1 MCNAKS
7 KLLLFP
13 GIIFLNNQSLKL
25 IFILN
30 QIAMQVAVTRKKY
43 IFSPDPSRIIARFLY
58 VNDERSADIIRK
70 VLAMPEKEVN
80 IAMSQLL
87 RGYSRRH
94 RNISK
99 IFEKHFAK
107 MAPIFDK
114 IEVNEEDLT
123 PAQKALIGS
132 YFTMEYSI
140 ESAAFF
146 NPSIVENPDQSETR
160 PDETRV
166 IFSFRATGEGHISSV
181 VFRSGIL
188 DRNNNLT
195 LEPVGK
201 MLAEADVITRN
212 SYDKKAFLEKLVE
225 MQEKGNVISPAVLD
239 KHDEKKDQ
247 ANFIPPVIVDKHDE
261 KQDNRN
267 VISPAFILDKLGDN
281 FTYGELMMNIDKAR
295 KDSELTEDQVKIINQ
310 MMWLASSHYEINFSI
325 DSAISERVIFPIS
338 ATEQKGIEDA
348 RFVKFTDD
356 NGEITYYATYTAY
369 DGMAIMPKLI
379 STKDFYDFKIL
390 PINGEIAQNKG
401 MALFPRKINGK
412 YAMLCRIDG
421 VNNYIAYSDS
431 INIWREAKIIQRPKF
446 PWELV
451 QIGNAGS
458 PIETED
464 GWLVIT
470 HAVGSMREYSLG
482 ASLYDLKNP
491 EIEIGRLSNPLMVP
505 NETEREGYVPNVIY
519 SCGSMI
525 HNEDLV
531 IPYAMS
537 DHSSSYATVDLR
549 ELLDVLKASGSN
561 GKLL

>member
-1 MCNAKS
+1 
-7 KLLLFP
+7 
-13 GIIFLNNQSLKL
+13 
-25 IFILN
+25 
-30 QIAMQVAVTRKKY
+30 MQVVVTRKKVL
-43 IFSPDPSRIIARFLY
+43 FSPDPSRVIARFLY
-58 VNDERSADIIRK
+58 VNDERSADIIRE
-70 VLAMPEKEVN
+70 VLAMPQKEVN

-94 RNISK
+94 RNISR

-107 MAPIFDK
+107 LSPIFEK
-114 IEVNEEDLT
+114 IEVNEDDLSSS
-123 PAQKALIGS
+123 QKALIGS

-146 NPSIVENPDQSETR
+146 NPSVVDHPDQSEIR
-160 PDETRV
+160 FDEKRV
-166 IFSFRATGEGHISSV
+166 IFSFRATGEGHISSI

-188 DRNNNLT
+188 DKNNNLNI
-195 LEPVGK
+195 EPVGK
-201 MLAEADVITRN
+201 MLAEADVIKRN
-212 SYDKKAFLEKLVE
+212 VYDKKTFQKKLDDLQNQGSVISPAIIDKMDE
-225 MQEKGNVISPAVLD
+225 MQDKGNVISPA
-239 KHDEKKDQ
+239 
-247 ANFIPPVIVDKHDE
+247 IVDKQEELKD
-261 KQDNRN
+261 K
-267 VISPAFILDKLGDN
+267 VKIISAAFILDKLEDN
-281 FTYGELMMNIDKAR
+281 FTYGELMKNLVIAR
-295 KDSELTEDQVKIINQ
+295 KDPKVTEDHLKIMNQ

-356 NGEITYYATYTAY
+356 DGEITYYATYTAY
-369 DGMAIMPKLI
+369 DGIAILPKLI
-379 STKDFYDFKIL
+379 STKDFYDFRIL
-390 PINGEIAQNKG
+390 PLNGEIAQNKG

-431 INIWREAKIIQRPKF
+431 INIWREAKIIQQPKY

-470 HAVGSMREYSLG
+470 HAVGSMREYTLG
-482 ASLYDLKNP
+482 ASLYELENP
-491 EIEIGRLSNPLMVP
+491 EKEIGRLSSPLMVP
-505 NETEREGYVPNVIY
+505 NEIEREGYVPNVIY
-519 SCGSMI
+519 SCGSII

-549 ELLDVLKASGSN
+549 ELLDVLKASGN
-561 GKLL
+561 NH